1 MRAAEPGRRP
11 IGRWSGRPLDEPARG
26 LVRLVTR
33 LVVAQAIASAA
44 IGLPFSRRQ
53 LPSILITLLP
63 ASWQDTA
70 GRYLPMNAGEVIYTV
85 QHQPH
90 TLPPWPGLGVFCLYA
105 AAVLVAGFVLIGRR
119 DA

>member
-1 MRAAEPGRRP
+1 MTGA
-11 IGRWSGRPLDEPARG
+11 G
-26 LVRLVTR
+26 LYLAVLGLFGLGLGVIIR
-33 LVVAQAIASAA
+33 SAA
-44 IGLPFSRRQ
+44 GAVAALFGV
-53 LPSILITLLP
+53 LFVPSILITLLP